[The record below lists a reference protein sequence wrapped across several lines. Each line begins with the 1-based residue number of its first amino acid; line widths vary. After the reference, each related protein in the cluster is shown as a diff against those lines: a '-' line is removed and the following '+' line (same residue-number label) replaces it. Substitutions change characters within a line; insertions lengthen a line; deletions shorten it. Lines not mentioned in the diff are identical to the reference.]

1 MTTPQPP
8 PESRTIRRRRMGTT
22 EIIVRELRPSRAIGS
37 GSLRSL
43 SGFAIALA
51 VGTGLLMLPTAAAA
65 GRTTT
70 FIEALFTATSALCV
84 TGHVVFDTQAHFS
97 GLGEVIIL
105 LLIQVGGLGYML
117 GTTVILWAM
126 GRQMGMRDRELL
138 RLYYGAP
145 SMTETL
151 SFARTIALY
160 TFAFEGV
167 GALILWGRFLADGRP
182 VGEAAWWGVF
192 HSVSAFNNAG
202 FSVTGND
209 MVPYQTD
216 YVALSTIAIL
226 VIFGGLGAIPV
237 LTLMRHRSWRRLPL
251 DNKLIFMTTSAL
263 IVGGTLVFGALEW
276 TNQATIGAVDPGHR
290 GFLAFFQAVMPRTAG
305 FSAVPIDML
314 HDETKFFTIALMFI
328 GGAAGSTAGGVKVG
342 TFSLLLVAM
351 LATFRGRDE
360 AIVLRRQIP
369 DRVIRQA
376 LVIALGGIAVVFAF
390 SMALTIASDGETFI
404 DVMFDTVSALGT
416 VGLSTGPTARGNT
429 GVEVLTILAMLV
441 GRFGPLVIV
450 LEMNRQ
456 RRKSTYRAPEDSIRL
471 G

>member
-1 MTTPQPP
+1 
-8 PESRTIRRRRMGTT
+8 MGTT
-22 EIIVRELRPSRAIGS
+22 EITLREMRPSRSIGS
-37 GSLRSL
+37 GTLRSL
-43 SGFAIALA
+43 SGFAIALGI
-51 VGTGLLMLPTAAAA
+51 GTALLMLPAATES
-65 GRTTT
+65 GDRTS
-70 FIEALFTATSALCV
+70 FIDALFTATSALCV
-84 TGHVVFDTQAHFS
+84 TGHVMFDTQAHFS
-97 GLGEVIIL
+97 AFGEVVIL
-105 LLIQVGGLGYML
+105 LLIQLGGLGYML
-117 GTTVILWAM
+117 GTTVILWAL

-145 SMTETL
+145 SMSETL

-160 TFAFEGV
+160 TFAFEAI
-167 GALILWGRFLADGRP
+167 GALILWGRFISDGRP

-209 MVPYQTD
+209 LIPYQSD
-216 YVALSTIAIL
+216 YVALSTVAIL

-237 LTLMRHRSWRRLPL
+237 LAIARHRSWRRLPL
-251 DNKLIFMTTSAL
+251 DNKLIFMTTGAL
-263 IVGGTLVFGALEW
+263 LVGGTVVIGALEW
-276 TNQATIGAVDPGHR
+276 TNEATIGGVDGANR

-360 AIVLRRQIP
+360 AIILRRQIP
-369 DRVIRQA
+369 ERVIRQA

-390 SMALTIASDGETFI
+390 SMALVVAADGESFL
-404 DVMFDTVSALGT
+404 DVMFDAVSALGT
-416 VGLSTGPTARGNT
+416 VGLSTGATARGNV
-429 GVEVLTILAMLV
+429 GVEALTILAMLT

-456 RRKSTYRAPEDSIRL
+456 RKKSTYRAPEDSIRL

>member
-1 MTTPQPP
+1 
-8 PESRTIRRRRMGTT
+8 MGTT
-22 EIIVRELRPSRAIGS
+22 EITIRELRPSRAIGS

-51 VGTGLLMLPTAAAA
+51 VGTGLLMLPAAAES
-65 GRTTT
+65 GESTSLV
-70 FIEALFTATSALCV
+70 EALFTATSALCV
-84 TGHVVFDTQAHFS
+84 TGHVVFDTQGHFTAF
-97 GLGEVIIL
+97 GEVIIL

-117 GTTVILWAM
+117 GTTVILWAL
-126 GRQMGMRDRELL
+126 GRQMGMRDRQLL

-145 SMTETL
+145 SMGETL

-160 TFAFEGV
+160 TFAFESV

-209 MVPYQTD
+209 LVPYQSD
-216 YVALSTIAIL
+216 YVALSTVAVL

-237 LTLMRHRSWRRLPL
+237 LALAKGRSWRRLPL
-251 DNKLIFMTTSAL
+251 DNKLIFLTTGAL
-263 IVGGTLVFGALEW
+263 LVGGTVVIGALEW
-276 TNQATIGAVDPGHR
+276 TNEATIGAVGEGNR

-305 FSAVPIDML
+305 FSAVPVDML
-314 HDETKFFTIALMFI
+314 HDETKFVTIALMFI

-360 AIVLRRQIP
+360 AIILRRQIP
-369 DRVIRQA
+369 ERVIRQA
-376 LVIALGGIAVVFAF
+376 LVIALGGIAIVFAF
-390 SMALTIASDGETFI
+390 TLALTIAADGETFL

-416 VGLSTGPTARGNT
+416 VGLSAGPTARGNL
-429 GVEVLTILAMLV
+429 GVEILTILAMLM

-456 RRKSTYRAPEDSIRL
+456 RKKSTYRAPEDSIRL